1 MYFVY
6 DHGAGGGGEREGR
19 VMRGF
24 KNIVFITTNS
34 HTYSQ
39 TIIYFQRRFYAL
51 DIGLYDNF
59 SL

>member
-1 MYFVY
+1 MQLCINDNSKQFILCMIT
-6 DHGAGGGGEREGR
+6 AGGGGERKGR

-39 TIIYFQRRFYAL
+39 TIIYLQ
-51 DIGLYDNF
+51 
-59 SL
+59 